1 MTEEY
6 NHHEDEQY
14 YDEEGEEEIMEF
26 EYKPEG
32 NYCIPNIVFLSI

>member
-6 NHHEDEQY
+6 DHHEDEGHY
-14 YDEEGEEEIMEF
+14 EEEEEEEIMEF

-32 NYCIPNIVFLSI
+32 NYCITNIIYLFI